1 MLLGDSAVE
10 KTVEGSEYSFKAI
23 SLDQFSYHET
33 TKKNVRLH
41 SRKAKLI
48 LESLHLLNFNEFKK
62 DFSPLEI
69 GLYISAHQNILDF
82 DIPALAD
89 KTDESIYQHYKK
101 MLPPTYNVKNSTGI
115 LPGHI
120 CIFHELNGPSF
131 AISSL
136 AASQVFS
143 KAAMDLKM
151 GLVKCAVVCLV
162 NTYDDPVALKIHS
175 RLAGIK
181 EVNEACAVYLV
192 TNESFSPAELCDSK
206 NYYGYLD
213 GLINTENQ

>member
-1 MLLGDSAVE
+1 MIGDSAVE
-10 KTVEGSEYSFKAI
+10 KTVDGVDFTFKAL
-23 SLDQFSYHET
+23 SLDQFTYYET
-33 TKKNVRLH
+33 AKKNVRLH

-48 LESLHLLNFNEFKK
+48 LESLHLLNFNEFKR

-69 GLYISAHQNILDF
+69 GLYINAHQNVLDF
-82 DIPALAD
+82 DLPGLAE
-89 KTDESIYQHYKK
+89 KNDESIYQHYKK
-101 MLPPTYNVKNSTGI
+101 ILTPTYNVKNSTGI

-131 AISSL
+131 AMSSI

-175 RLAGIK
+175 RLAGTK
-181 EVNEACAVYLV
+181 VLNEACAVYLV
-192 TNESFSPAELCDSK
+192 TKESFLPTEFYDSK
-206 NYYGYLD
+206 NYFGHVD